1 VIRKLALTLALSH
14 TRSRRNA
21 KGWFLSRAGEGIMLS
36 LLLLFSL
43 VGSADEVKPFV
54 ITVVD
59 EQTGRGVP
67 LVELKTVNE
76 VRFYTDSAGVV
87 AFREPGL
94 MDRRVF
100 FSVNSHG
107 YEYPKDGFGI
117 RGTALDVK
125 PGGAATLKIKRI
137 NIAERLYRVTGEG
150 IYADSVLA
158 GRTPPIEQPLLNGQV
173 VGQDSVQRVIYKRR
187 IHWFWG
193 DTGRP
198 SYPLGNFGMSG
209 AVSDLPGN
217 GGLDPSVGVNLKYF
231 VNDQGFSRPMIDLP
245 GPGVQWADGFMV
257 IKDENGKEVLVA
269 KNDNRRGLEARLAR
283 YLVIYDDE
291 RDIFKPLLKL
301 DRDEPLC
308 PCGHTFQHDGYVY
321 FATPYPVLRVRPD
334 LRSVQTPAEYE
345 GFTCLT
351 AGARYDKENP
361 SLERDGDG
369 KLVWGWKR
377 NTPALTQEEQQALV
391 KSGKIKAEEAW
402 YRLVDVET
410 KQPVIAHAGTVNWNE
425 FRRRWVMITVQVFGK
440 PSNLGE
446 VYYAEADKPEGPWR
460 WAKKVVTHD
469 RYSFYNPAHHPF
481 FDQKGGR
488 VIYFEGTYTYTFSRQ
503 GEATPR
509 YDYNQIMY
517 RLDLSDPRLKMP
529 E

>member
-1 VIRKLALTLALSH
+1 MNRTVAPSPAGEGWRCLAA
-14 TRSRRNA
+14 A
-21 KGWFLSRAGEGIMLS
+21 KGRLFSRAGEGI
-36 LLLLFSL
+36 SL
-43 VGSADEVKPFV
+43 VLILVLSFIAWAEEVKPFV

-59 EQTGRGVP
+59 DQTGRGVP

-94 MDRRVF
+94 MNQRVF
-100 FSVNSHG
+100 FTVSSHG
-107 YEYPKDGFGI
+107 YEYAKDGFGM
-117 RGTALDVK
+117 RGSAVDVK
-125 PGGAATLKIKRI
+125 PGGAVTLKVKRL
-137 NIAERLYRVTGEG
+137 NIAQRLYRVTGAG

-158 GRTPPIEQPLLNGQV
+158 GRAPPIEQPLLNGQV
-173 VGQDSVQRVIYKRR
+173 VGQDSVQRVIYKGK

-209 AVSDLPGN
+209 AVSDLPGG
-217 GGLDPSVGVNLKYF
+217 GGLDPAVGVNLKYF
-231 VNDQGFSRPMIDLP
+231 VNSEGFSRAMIDLP
-245 GPGVQWADGFMV
+245 GPGVQWADGFVV
-257 IKDENGKEVLVA
+257 IKDGAGKEVLIA
-269 KNDNRRGLEARLAR
+269 KNDTRRGLEARLAR
-283 YLVIYDDE
+283 YLVIYDDD

-308 PCGHTFQHDGYVY
+308 PQGHTFRHEGYVY
-321 FATPYPVLRVRPD
+321 FATPYPVLRVRAD

-351 AGARYDKENP
+351 SGARYDRDNP
-361 SLERDGDG
+361 SLERDGAG
-369 KLVWGWKR
+369 KLVWAWKK
-377 NTPALTQEEQQALV
+377 NTPPVSHEQQDRLI
-391 KSGKIKAEEAW
+391 KSGKIKAEEGW
-402 YRLVDVET
+402 YRLKDADS
-410 KQPVIAHAGTVNWNE
+410 KQAVIAHGGTVNWNE
-425 FRRRWVMITVQVFGK
+425 FRKRWVMIAVQVLGK

-446 VYYAEADKPEGPWR
+446 VYYSESDKPEGPWV

-481 FDQKGGR
+481 FDQGGGR
-488 VIYFEGTYTYTFSRQ
+488 VIYFEGTYSYTFSRQ
-503 GEATPR
+503 GEPTPR

-517 RLDLSDPRLKMP
+517 RLDLSDPRLKRP
-529 E
+529 D